1 MADEKKSGHG
11 GARAGAG
18 RKLFDIDLDT
28 VENAAAIGCTV
39 DEIAAV
45 IGCAR
50 QTFFNHIN
58 ADPEFQAAID
68 RGRANGRATLR
79 RLQWQSAKDGNVTAQ
94 IWLGKQMLAQRDRF
108 PEDNTPPPD
117 ATVKPI
123 AERIRD
129 ALKEIDN
136 LTDGTPDTKVGTA

>member
-1 MADEKKSGHG
+1 MADEKKPGRG
-11 GARAGAG
+11 GARPGSG
-18 RKLFDIDLDT
+18 PKRFDIDLVL
-28 VENAAAIGCTV
+28 VENAASIGCTV

-45 IGCAR
+45 VGCAR

-79 RLQWQSAKDGNVTAQ
+79 RLQWQGANDGNTTML

-117 ATVKPI
+117 TTVKPI

-129 ALKEIDN
+129 ALIEIDG
-136 LTDGTPDTKVGTA
+136 LTDGTPDTKVDDA